1 VPPPVGR
8 IRGPCGLGPNNVK
21 MRSLMLTASAAVTTP
36 SMRKRYQK
44 FIWRIQD
51 LALPIGP
58 PVFLTFVIL
67 LLLIVNGAI
76 VWTRS

>member
-1 VPPPVGR
+1 VRYASSGR
-8 IRGPCGLGPNNVK
+8 CGLGPNSVK
-21 MRSLMLTASAAVTTP
+21 MRRLMLTASAAVTTP
-36 SMRKRYQK
+36 SMRKWYEK

-58 PVFLTFVIL
+58 PVFLTFVVL

-76 VWTRS
+76 VWSRW